1 MADSPQRHA
10 GLAAPYAN
18 ALFAIARDR
27 GAVDACERELAALA
41 ALVAESPDLARLV
54 ASPVLDRA
62 AQARALAAVLERAGA
77 DPLVRALVGVAA
89 RNRRLYALP
98 AIARAFARLA
108 AAHRGEVEAAVE
120 SARPLPEDLGNRLR
134 ETIAAAL
141 GRKVAL
147 RATVNPGLLGGLLV
161 RVGSTLV
168 DGSLRTRLRTIG
180 NAMKG
185 TA

>member
-1 MADSPQRHA
+1 MTDSSQRHA

-27 GAVDACERELAALA
+27 DSVDACEEALDGLAALIA
-41 ALVAESPDLARLV
+41 GSPDLARLV
-54 ASPVLDRA
+54 TSPVLDRA
-62 AQARALAAVLERAGA
+62 AQGRALAAVLEKAGTE
-77 DPLVRALVGVAA
+77 PLVRSLVGVAA

-108 AAHRGEVEAAVE
+108 AAHRGEVEASAE
-120 SARPLPEDLGNRLR
+120 SARPVPKALETRLR
-134 ETIAAAL
+134 DAIASAL

-147 RATVNPGLLGGLLV
+147 RTTVNPELLGGLLV